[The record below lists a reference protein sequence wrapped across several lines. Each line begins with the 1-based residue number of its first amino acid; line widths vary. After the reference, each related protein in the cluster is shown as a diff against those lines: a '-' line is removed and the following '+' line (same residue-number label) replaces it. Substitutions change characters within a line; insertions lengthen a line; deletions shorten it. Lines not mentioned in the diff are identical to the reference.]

1 MEIVGKPKC
10 NEKFSSFTSSLVPLL
25 LWGIEE
31 RKDSKKDLIYYC
43 LEMRMLF
50 CLLSGEFL
58 NLVAVLHQGWVV
70 ETRTRSIGS
79 LVLLCLFV
87 VLAADGDVF
96 IFR

>member
-1 MEIVGKPKC
+1 
-10 NEKFSSFTSSLVPLL
+10 
-25 LWGIEE
+25 
-31 RKDSKKDLIYYC
+31 
-43 LEMRMLF
+43 MRMLL

-58 NLVAVLHQGWVV
+58 NLDVLHQGWVV
-70 ETRTRSIGS
+70 ETRTRGIGS

>member
-1 MEIVGKPKC
+1 MI
-10 NEKFSSFTSSLVPLL
+10 LLL

-58 NLVAVLHQGWVV
+58 NLDVLHQGWVV
-70 ETRTRSIGS
+70 GTRTQSIGS